1 MELKNLGRDAADY
14 SRRSRDFCVGVLA
27 VVEEKGRV
35 MIYWLTTP
43 FGRWAAIA
51 AMAALAWA
59 SAAVH
64 YETKG
69 ANRAVAKIETR
80 NEANVHKAN
89 SARRSADTLPAER
102 LRDGYFRD

>member
-1 MELKNLGRDAADY
+1 M
-14 SRRSRDFCVGVLA
+14 
-27 VVEEKGRV
+27 VEEKGRV

-43 FGRWAAIA
+43 LGRWAAIA
-51 AMAALAWA
+51 AMAVLAWA

-64 YETKG
+64 FENKG
-69 ANRAVAKIETR
+69 ARRVMAKIETR

-89 SARRSADTLPAER
+89 SARKSADTLPVDR

>member
-1 MELKNLGRDAADY
+1 MELKNLGGNAA
-14 SRRSRDFCVGVLA
+14 RLGRVAGDFGLRVLA
-27 VVEEKGRV
+27 MVEEKGRT

-43 FGRWAAIA
+43 LGRWAAIA
-51 AMAALAWA
+51 MMAALAWA

-69 ANRAVAKIETR
+69 ASSAVAKIETR
-80 NEANVHKAN
+80 NNVNVKKAEI
-89 SARRSADTLPAER
+89 ARRSADTMPAER

>member
-1 MELKNLGRDAADY
+1 MELKNLGRNAAD
-14 SRRSRDFCVGVLA
+14 SGRRARDFGLSVL
-27 VVEEKGRV
+27 VMVEEKGRT

-59 SAAVH
+59 SAALH

-69 ANRAVAKIETR
+69 ANRAVAKIEKR
-80 NEANVHKAN
+80 NNVNVKKAEI
-89 SARRSADTLPAER
+89 ARRSVDTLPAER

>member
-1 MELKNLGRDAADY
+1 MELKNLGGNAA
-14 SRRSRDFCVGVLA
+14 RIGRVAGAVGLRLLA
-27 VVEEKGRV
+27 VVEEKGRT

-43 FGRWAAIA
+43 LGRWAAIA

-69 ANRAVAKIETR
+69 ASRAVAKIETR

>member
-1 MELKNLGRDAADY
+1 MDIETLGSNATRFGRIA
-14 SRRSRDFCVGVLA
+14 RDFGIRVLA
-27 VVEEKGRV
+27 VVETKGRT

-43 FGRWAAIA
+43 LGRWAAIA

-80 NEANVHKAN
+80 NNVNVKKAEI
-89 SARRSADTLPAER
+89 ARRSVDTLPAER

>member
-1 MELKNLGRDAADY
+1 MDIETMGGNAARLGRVAG
-14 SRRSRDFCVGVLA
+14 DFCVGVLA
-27 VVEEKGRV
+27 VVEEKGRT

-80 NEANVHKAN
+80 NNANVKKAE

>member
-1 MELKNLGRDAADY
+1 MDIETLGCNAARFGRVA
-14 SRRSRDFCVGVLA
+14 SAVGLRVLA
-27 VVEEKGRV
+27 VVEEKGRT

-69 ANRAVAKIETR
+69 ANRAVAKIEKR
-80 NEANVHKAN
+80 NNVNVKKAEI
-89 SARRSADTLPAER
+89 ARRSADTLPAER

>member
-1 MELKNLGRDAADY
+1 MDIETMGGNAANV
-14 SRRSRDFCVGVLA
+14 SRGARDFCVRVLA
-27 VVEEKGRV
+27 VVEAKGRV

-43 FGRWAAIA
+43 LGRWAAIA
-51 AMAALAWA
+51 AMAGLAWA

-80 NEANVHKAN
+80 NNVNVKKAE

>member
-1 MELKNLGRDAADY
+1 MELKNLGGNAAHLG
-14 SRRSRDFCVGVLA
+14 RVAGNFRVRVLA
-27 VVEEKGRV
+27 VVEEKGRT

-89 SARRSADTLPAER
+89 SARKSADTLPVDR

>member
-1 MELKNLGRDAADY
+1 MELETLGSNATRLGRVAG
-14 SRRSRDFCVGVLA
+14 DFCVRVLA
-27 VVEEKGRV
+27 MVETKGRV

-43 FGRWAAIA
+43 LGRWAAIA

-64 YETKG
+64 YEIKG
-69 ANRAVAKIETR
+69 ASRAVAKIETR
-80 NEANVHKAN
+80 NNVNVKKAEI
-89 SARRSADTLPAER
+89 ARRSADTLPAER

>member
-1 MELKNLGRDAADY
+1 MDIETLGCNATSFGRVAGA
-14 SRRSRDFCVGVLA
+14 VGLRVLA
-27 VVEEKGRV
+27 VVEEKGSA

-43 FGRWAAIA
+43 LGRWAAIA

-64 YETKG
+64 YEIKG

-80 NEANVHKAN
+80 NNVNVKKAEI
-89 SARRSADTLPAER
+89 ARRSVDTLPAER